1 MPRTPRIHFEGARH
15 HVMNRTA
22 RKRVVFDNPGHILL
36 FEALLSE
43 LPGRFSARVHAWA
56 LMGNHFHL
64 LVDVPTD
71 GLPRLMAWLT
81 AQLARAVN
89 QERGWDGP
97 LFRGR
102 YRNRVVLDDAY
113 WRDVLAYLHLNPV
126 RAGLVAN
133 PDSSLWTSHR
143 YYAGLARPPA
153 WMTTEELLGV
163 YGGAETYRLIIE
175 DIVRGER
182 EVALTPERMWARPDT
197 QGAAMAPPKPTVR
210 TLTAAEA
217 LAQVAEVTGAPAD
230 ELTTSRMGR
239 RGNPARALASWWLQR
254 AAAQHREDVAD
265 LLGMSAGAAGAA
277 AHRVRHDDG
286 QLGMWRDALMQG
298 WWGPMNG

>member
-102 YRNRVVLDDAY
+102 YRNRVVVDDAY

-126 RAGLVAN
+126 RAGLVSN
-133 PDSSLWTSHR
+133 PDASLWTSHR

-175 DIVRGER
+175 DIVRLAAKVPKLAGLPEPQYDLVEWLTHLVPVPPSCLEGVPPHRPRDFVAGR
-182 EVALTPERMWARPDT
+182 EELGGPCRRWRCAWGGRWAACRHTCRPDAVLLLRV
-197 QGAAMAPPKPTVR
+197 QHRQPRNV
-210 TLTAAEA
+210 
-217 LAQVAEVTGAPAD
+217 D
-230 ELTTSRMGR
+230 
-239 RGNPARALASWWLQR
+239 LQR
-254 AAAQHREDVAD
+254 VPLGKRPNPD
-265 LLGMSAGAAGAA
+265 LLQ
-277 AHRVRHDDG
+277 D
-286 QLGMWRDALMQG
+286 
-298 WWGPMNG
+298 P